1 MVLFNSRLYE
11 SRCRRLELS
20 NLTLEQKIGQMFICG
35 FPGTAADEGIK
46 GLIAEHHLGG
56 IIYFRRNIES
66 VEQLSRLSRELQ
78 QLPRSTPE
86 IPLFISMDQEGGMVA
101 RLDHDGVSRIQGSMA
116 LGAAN
121 DPALTEKAATLAA
134 KELTALG
141 INLNFAPCVDVNNN
155 PANPVIGVRSFGED
169 PLQVAEHGAAA
180 IRGYQN
186 QGVSATAKHFP
197 GHGDTAVDSH
207 HGLASVPHSK
217 ERLYRVELP
226 PFRKAI
232 ESGVDMIMTAHV
244 IFPAFEPD
252 GIPATLSRRVL
263 TGLLRTELG
272 FEGVIITDCLEM
284 HAISKSCGIA
294 EGAVRAIEAGADIV
308 LVSHTLEE
316 QVRAIQT
323 VLAAVQS
330 GRLSEEQIDESVRRI
345 LSLKQKRIGVVQE
358 SSPPEPCS
366 RPLTPKEESEPLLRQ
381 IAERSVTLVSDASR
395 NLPLDGAEPVLVIW
409 PELRRRTEVDEPAVH
424 RYTLADAIA
433 PYAEQVTLVTVGTFP
448 DSGEIRGAIE
458 QSRNFRQI
466 IVLTYTAEGEVS
478 EGQIS
483 LIQGL
488 NEIHGSS
495 IIVVSTRNPYDINF
509 FPEIGTYLCLYENR
523 QYALDALAKVLF
535 GQLRPQGKLPVGLNP
550 QFPIGHGL

>member
-1 MVLFNSRLYE
+1 MSK
-11 SRCRRLELS
+11 
-20 NLTLEQKIGQMFICG
+20 LTLEQKIGQMFICG
-35 FPGTAADEGIK
+35 FPSLVPSEGIK
-46 GLIAEHHLGG
+46 ALIAEHHLGG
-56 IIYFRRNIES
+56 VIYFRRNIDS
-66 VEQLSRLSRELQ
+66 VGQLAKLSADLQ
-78 QLPRSTPE
+78 KLPRSTPE

-101 RLDHDGVSRIQGSMA
+101 RLDHDGVSRIQGNMA

-121 DPALTEKAATLAA
+121 DLSLTEEAAVLAA

-169 PLQVAEHGAAA
+169 PLRVAEHGVSA
-180 IRGYQN
+180 IRGYQS

-197 GHGDTAVDSH
+197 GHGDTTVDSH
-207 HGLASVPHSK
+207 HGLASVPHSR
-217 ERLYRVELP
+217 ERLYSVELP

-232 ESGVDMIMTAHV
+232 EAGVDMIMTAHV

-252 GIPATLSRRVL
+252 AIPATLSRRVL
-263 TGLLRTELG
+263 TDLLRNELG

-316 QVRAIQT
+316 QVRAIQA
-323 VLAAVQS
+323 VCAAVRS
-330 GRLSEEQIDESVRRI
+330 GRLTEEQIDESVARI
-345 LSLKQKRIGVVQE
+345 LALKQKRLGQAQADLPVQ
-358 SSPPEPCS
+358 PVAI
-366 RPLTPKEESEPLLRQ
+366 PLTPAEVSEPLLRR
-381 IAERSVTLVSDASR
+381 IAESSVTLVNDRSG
-395 NLPLDGAEPVLVIW
+395 NLPLAPEEPVLVVW
-409 PELRRRTEVDEPAVH
+409 PELRHRTEVDEPAVH
-424 RYTLADAIA
+424 RYTLADALC
-433 PYAEQVTLVTVGTFP
+433 PYTEQATLAVVGTSP
-448 DSGEIRGAIE
+448 EQSEIQDVIE
-458 QSRNFRQI
+458 QSRKFKQI
-466 IVLTYTAEGEVS
+466 IVITYTAEGEIS

-483 LIQGL
+483 LIKGL

-495 IIVVSTRNPYDINF
+495 IIVVSTRNPYDINS

-523 QYALDALAKVLF
+523 QYSLDALAKVLF

-550 QFPIGHGL
+550 EFPMGHGL

>member
-1 MVLFNSRLYE
+1 
-11 SRCRRLELS
+11 
-20 NLTLEQKIGQMFICG
+20 
-35 FPGTAADEGIK
+35 
-46 GLIAEHHLGG
+46 
-56 IIYFRRNIES
+56 
-66 VEQLSRLSRELQ
+66 
-78 QLPRSTPE
+78 
-86 IPLFISMDQEGGMVA
+86 MVA

-509 FPEIGTYLCLYENR
+509 FL
-523 QYALDALAKVLF
+523 
-535 GQLRPQGKLPVGLNP
+535 KLE
-550 QFPIGHGL
+550 PICAYTRTGNMRLTRLPKCCSGSFARRANFR